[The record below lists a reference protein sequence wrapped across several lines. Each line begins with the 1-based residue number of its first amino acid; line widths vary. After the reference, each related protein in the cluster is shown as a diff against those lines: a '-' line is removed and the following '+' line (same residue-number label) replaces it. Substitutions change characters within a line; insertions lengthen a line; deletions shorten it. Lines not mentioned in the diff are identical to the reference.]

1 MLKVIVITIVCIVS
15 LIVGLG
21 NYKQLDKTMPEDEKN
36 ILLDVENVVYED
48 NTIGENIAKEDVI
61 NENSFVNELINNVKE
76 DIEIEKSSS
85 TPKEEIK
92 VNNNKESNK
101 TINKP
106 TESNSKIVE
115 NKVEEKKEE
124 VVKENNE
131 KVETKQEVIVEEKTE
146 PKVEETKEEVKEN
159 PIVQETKYEYVYNY
173 SETQRLKN
181 DIHEAAKG
189 NPDLFD
195 EKGDKLYRVSEFSSK
210 EEAMNRTNYFSPY
223 NFSEVKGV
231 VQNTY
236 SCTFL
241 VYAIDYKIN
250 GVLQQTRYYIK
261 VSQY

>member
-1 MLKVIVITIVCIVS
+1 MLKVIVITVVCIVS

-21 NYKQLDKTMPEDEKN
+21 NCKQLDKTMPKDEKN
-36 ILLDVENVVYED
+36 ILLDLNNVVSEE
-48 NTIGENIAKEDVI
+48 NTIGESSANEDVI
-61 NENSFVNELINNVKE
+61 DENSFVNELINNVKE
-76 DIEIEKSSS
+76 DKDIEKTKFS
-85 TPKEEIK
+85 PKEEIK
-92 VNNNKESNK
+92 LNNNNESNK
-101 TINKP
+101 PINKS
-106 TESNSKIVE
+106 TENNSKIVE

-124 VVKENNE
+124 IVKENNA
-131 KVETKQEVIVEEKTE
+131 KVENKQEVIVEEKTE
-146 PKVEETKEEVKEN
+146 PNVEEIKEEVKEN
-159 PIVQETKYEYVYNY
+159 TIVQETKYEYVYNY

-195 EKGDKLYRVSEFSSK
+195 ENGNKLYRVSEFSSK
-210 EEAMNRTNYFSPY
+210 EQAMNRTNYFSPY

-236 SCTFL
+236 SCIFF